1 MKKYYLILLLF
12 FFLINKSSASIKND
26 ILNKLNFIENISF
39 VFEQNINDKI
49 EKGRCIL
56 QYPKKIFCKYNLSN
70 KKILVS
76 NGKSLVIKTISSYY
90 IYPLK
95 DTPLELILDKKYLID
110 VIDKSKNYHIDKN
123 FIAFKF
129 FKDENEINIFFDKK
143 TLNLTGWQTV
153 DLYQNLNIVFLS
165 SMSFNQKIEKKTFVL
180 PQSN

>member
-39 VFEQNINDKI
+39 DFEQNINDKI
-49 EKGRCIL
+49 EKGTCIL
-56 QYPKKIFCKYNLSN
+56 QYPKKIFCKYDLSN

-95 DTPLELILDKKYLID
+95 ETPLEIILDKKYTMTKFGHSLILQ
-110 VIDKSKNYHIDKN
+110 H
-123 FIAFKF
+123 
-129 FKDENEINIFFDKK
+129 
-143 TLNLTGWQTV
+143 LT
-153 DLYQNLNIVFLS
+153 
-165 SMSFNQKIEKKTFVL
+165 NQ
-180 PQSN
+180 

>member
-1 MKKYYLILLLF
+1 M
-12 FFLINKSSASIKND
+12 
-26 ILNKLNFIENISF
+26 
-39 VFEQNINDKI
+39 
-49 EKGRCIL
+49 
-56 QYPKKIFCKYNLSN
+56 
-70 KKILVS
+70 
-76 NGKSLVIKTISSYY
+76 
-90 IYPLK
+90 
-95 DTPLELILDKKYLID
+95 ILDKKYLID

>member
-12 FFLINKSSASIKND
+12 FFLINQSSASIKND

-39 VFEQNINDKI
+39 NFEQNINDKI